1 MLDIEPLGDRALTI
15 RLGDS
20 MDRSL
25 AAQARRVA
33 SRLRTTPGVLEA
45 VPGYA
50 TVTAFYDPAATSYE
64 LLITAVTPMADLT
77 PMTATTPAEQA
88 VGAEHVIP
96 VRYDGPDLDEVARRT
111 GLTSRQVV
119 ERHAAGAYTVY
130 LIGFV
135 PGFAYLGDLDPALDL
150 PRRDQPRTRVPAGS
164 VAIAGR
170 QTAVYPLDTPGGWH
184 LIGHTDTSMF
194 DPLADPPAKLAA
206 GDRVRFVPTT
216 A

>member
-1 MLDIEPLGDRALTI
+1 MPDIEPLGDRALTI

-20 MDRSL
+20 MDRAL
-25 AAQARRVA
+25 AALARQLA

-64 LLITAVTPMADLT
+64 LLAAALT
-77 PMTATTPAEQA
+77 SMTAMTPADQA
-88 VGAEHVIP
+88 MGAEHVIP

-111 GLTSRQVV
+111 GLTTSQVV

-150 PRRDQPRTRVPAGS
+150 PRRGEPRTRVPAGS

-184 LIGHTDTSMF
+184 LIGQTDISMF
-194 DPLADPPAKLAA
+194 DPMADPPAKLAA

>member
-20 MDRSL
+20 MDRAL
-25 AAQARRVA
+25 AALARGVA
-33 SRLRTTPGVLEA
+33 ARLRAIPGVEEA

-50 TVTAFYDPAATSYE
+50 TVTAFYNPAATSYAS
-64 LLITAVTPMADLT
+64 LASVLAPMVSPTAPEASTH
-77 PMTATTPAEQA
+77 
-88 VGAEHVIP
+88 AEHVIP

-111 GLTSRQVV
+111 GLTPSQVV

-135 PGFAYLGDLDPALDL
+135 PGFAYLGDLDPALEL

-194 DPLADPPAKLAA
+194 DPTADPPAKLAA